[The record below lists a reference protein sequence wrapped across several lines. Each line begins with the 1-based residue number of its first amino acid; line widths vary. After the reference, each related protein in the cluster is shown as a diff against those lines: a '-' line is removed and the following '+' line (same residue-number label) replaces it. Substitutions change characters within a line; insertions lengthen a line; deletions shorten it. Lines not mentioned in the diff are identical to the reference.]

1 MKTQEAILSAFN
13 ASDSGEWIDNI
24 FEPKQTTHG
33 HRKAFWT
40 NYNAK
45 LVDRISE
52 IKANQ
57 NN

>member
-1 MKTQEAILSAFN
+1 MKTQAIILSAFN
-13 ASDSGEWIDNI
+13 ASNTNEWTDNV
-24 FEPKQTTHG
+24 FTPSNTTHG
-33 HRKAFWT
+33 HRKRFWT

>member
-1 MKTQEAILSAFN
+1 MKTQEAILTAFQPQ
-13 ASDSGEWIDNI
+13 SQGDWIDNT
-24 FEPKQTTHG
+24 FTPKQTTHG

-52 IKANQ
+52 IKANKSK
-57 NN
+57 

>member
-1 MKTQEAILSAFN
+1 MKTQEAIFSAFN
-13 ASDSGEWIDNI
+13 ASNQSEVIDNT

-40 NYNAK
+40 NYNSK